1 MNVGVS
7 IKNIGSYLKTTVSKQ
22 NTESN
27 LKTFNSLN
35 VKTNLKNALSSPAQS
50 TASNYQNSNVNTD
63 LVKNR
68 NSSNLVHR
76 HSNPN
81 PSFTNSNQSNFLN
94 QNVAI
99 NAPGSSKLKNV
110 QQIPNSLSDSTPKS
124 LPRIK
129 INT

>member
-1 MNVGVS
+1 
-7 IKNIGSYLKTTVSKQ
+7 
-22 NTESN
+22 
-27 LKTFNSLN
+27 
-35 VKTNLKNALSSPAQS
+35 LKNALSTPAQN
-50 TASNYQNSNVNTD
+50 TATNYQNNNVNTD
-63 LVKNR
+63 FVKNR

-81 PSFTNSNQSNFLN
+81 PSLTNSNQGNFSN

-99 NAPGSSKLKNV
+99 NPSGSSRLKNV